1 MLNNIAISIKMGQT
15 VILNINVLS
24 VQDRV
29 IGAKNEWGNVGELIV
44 SKYMKLYKVLNNIEI
59 LVHN

>member
-1 MLNNIAISIKMGQT
+1 MLNNIAISIKMGQP

-29 IGAKNEWGNVGELIV
+29 IGAKNEWGNVGE
-44 SKYMKLYKVLNNIEI
+44 
-59 LVHN
+59 